1 MTAQTFA
8 FYGFA
13 FCSFGAGFTLGQILT
28 WWTFHGRK

>member
-13 FCSFGAGFTLGQILT
+13 FCAFGVGFSLGQAVTMWMIR
-28 WWTFHGRK
+28 GPK